1 MVPRNSISVTPDM
14 STLKSCIFPGQA
26 IDAPEY
32 LCATDQSEH
41 LDSSTLVKKSLV
53 SCLVCLLEQDLVDRI
68 FVEQIKELEVAEDI
82 MTAPVQTC
90 GPTETVD
97 DIAK

>member
-1 MVPRNSISVTPDM
+1 MWNRSKRI
-14 STLKSCIFPGQA
+14 
-26 IDAPEY
+26 PENFD
-32 LCATDQSEH
+32 LGKKCLNVVSGM
-41 LDSSTLVKKSLV
+41 LV
-53 SCLVCLLEQDLVDRI
+53 EQDLVDRI

>member
-1 MVPRNSISVTPDM
+1 MRFGGPNIR
-14 STLKSCIFPGQA
+14 G
-26 IDAPEY
+26 
-32 LCATDQSEH
+32 TDQSGYRNM
-41 LDSSTLVKKSLV
+41 SISSLV
-53 SCLVCLLEQDLVDRI
+53 LSGQDLVDRI
-68 FVEQIKELEVAEDI
+68 FVEQIKDLEVAEDI